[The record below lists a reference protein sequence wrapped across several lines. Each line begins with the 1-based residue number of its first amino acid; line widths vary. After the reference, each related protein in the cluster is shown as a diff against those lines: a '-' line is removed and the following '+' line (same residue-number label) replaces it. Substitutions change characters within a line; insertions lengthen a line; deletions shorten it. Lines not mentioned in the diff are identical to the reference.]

1 MGGHQLDIRA
11 AIEYRR
17 LGRPRQLEFNFGD
30 TIPKDGTFT
39 PMPRKE
45 YMRLI
50 KTDYNLG
57 APD

>member
-11 AIEYRR
+11 AIEYSR
-17 LGRPRQLEFNFGD
+17 LRMPKQLEFKFMD
-30 TIPKDGTFT
+30 PISQKTTFT
-39 PMPRKE
+39 PMAREE